1 MKKQNSF
8 QGITTVLCLVIF
20 LYVYSSIS
28 NVTAGDGTLT
38 YFPLVGKASPPKWIG
53 PYGGSVVSIAVD
65 PNQPNIV
72 YAGSWGGGVFKS
84 VNGGKTWSFAGEG
97 LGVLYI
103 DSLAVDPEIST
114 TIYAGTHGGGV
125 YKSTNGGISWY
136 SVNNGIQNRAV
147 VYTITVNPGNHSL
160 VYAGTRGAPETPG
173 PPWSGILYKSSNA
186 GASWYPV
193 LSNVGG
199 TDQQDWVYSVR
210 VNPSSPE
217 TILAATHEH
226 GPYIANDYGGQDDWG
241 ISETV
246 SDWSGRAVDF
256 DPRSWM
262 QTAYYATW
270 HGDGIY
276 KSTNGGYHWELSNSG
291 MGFAKIYPNGIAYEP
306 GNPSSVYLASFGND
320 VHGVLKSTDA
330 GDSWSLAGLSQRY
343 IYSVGAPANSTD
355 IVYAGTLSDGFYK
368 SSNGGSSWNH
378 YITGF
383 MNANVTG
390 LVFRDEVTVYAST
403 KGGGVFRSL
412 DGGLTWSDFNANL
425 SDRTING
432 LIQDPA
438 NPDILYA
445 LTKAS
450 GLQKY
455 NLSTGSGWGLA
466 EIPFS
471 EPLKREA
478 PIADPLSRHEPIEEL
493 LGYLPEINDLSL
505 VAGIT
510 APVLSMAFAPS
521 NTKIA
526 YVGSDGS
533 GIYKTT
539 NGGVSWVPVG
549 LTGTSILGITIHPT
563 NPQMVYVATSQVGI
577 IKVSVNGGTSWADM
591 VTIPGNESVSCILTV
606 STEPDTLYAGTSNG
620 IWKYAGAAWTFV
632 GLKSSTVTV
641 LKNSPKSPSILYAGT
656 TSGAY
661 LSLNRLDWA
670 NVDPG
675 NNSYAIST
683 IQFYQQNGENFLYLG
698 TTTRGTRQIPVP

>member
-1 MKKQNSF
+1 MRKCKFIHGIATLLSLAVFLSF
-8 QGITTVLCLVIF
+8 TSS
-20 LYVYSSIS
+20 YSK
-28 NVTAGDGTLT
+28 VTASDGTLIF
-38 YFPLVGKASPPKWIG
+38 FPLVAKASSPKWIG

-65 PNQPNIV
+65 PNQSNIV

-103 DSLAVDPEIST
+103 DSLAVDPEVST
-114 TIYAGTHGGGV
+114 TVYAGTHGGGV
-125 YKSTNGGISWY
+125 YKSTNGGVSWY

-160 VYAGTRGAPETPG
+160 LYAGTRGAPETPG

-210 VNPSSPE
+210 VNPSSPN

-226 GPYIANDYGGQDDWG
+226 GPYIASDYGGQGDWG

-276 KSTNGGYHWELSNSG
+276 KSTNGGYHWEQSNSG

-306 GNPSSVYLASFGND
+306 GNPSVVYLASFGND
-320 VHGVLKSTDA
+320 VHGVLRSSDA
-330 GDSWSLAGLSQRY
+330 GDSWNMAGLSQRY
-343 IYSVGAPANSTD
+343 IYSVGAPADSTN

-368 SSNGGSSWNH
+368 SINGGSSWSH
-378 YITGF
+378 YITGL

-390 LVFRDEVTVYAST
+390 LVFRDELTVYGST

-412 DGGLTWSDFNANL
+412 NGGLTWSDFNANL
-425 SDRTING
+425 SDRSING

-450 GLQKY
+450 GLQKF
-455 NLSTGSGWGLA
+455 NLSTGSGWALA
-466 EIPFS
+466 AIPFS
-471 EPLKREA
+471 EPSDVEA
-478 PIADPLSRHEPIEEL
+478 RLADPLSRHEPIEEL
-493 LGYLPEINDLSL
+493 LGYLPEFSEQSI
-505 VAGIT
+505 VVGIT

-521 NTKIA
+521 NHKIA

-539 NGGVSWVPVG
+539 NGGVTWGSVG
-549 LTGTSILGITIHPT
+549 LSGTSILGIAIHPT
-563 NPQMVYVATSQVGI
+563 NPQIVYVTSSQPGI
-577 IKVSVNGGTSWADM
+577 IKASVNGGTSWSNLA
-591 VTIPGNESVSCILTV
+591 TIPGGVSVYSILIR
-606 STEPDTLYAGTSNG
+606 SAEPDMVYAGTSNG
-620 IWKYAGAAWTFV
+620 IWRYAGSTWTSV
-632 GLKSSTVTV
+632 GLNGSTVSV
-641 LKNSPKSPSILYAGT
+641 LKNSPISSSMLYAGT
-656 TSGAY
+656 TKGAY
-661 LSLNRLDWA
+661 SSFDHGEW
-670 NVDPG
+670 VTIDPDYQ
-675 NNSYAIST
+675 NYAIST
-683 IQFYQQNGENFLYLG
+683 IQFSQINGENHLFLG